1 MLGVAAI
8 LFTVLSFL
16 KRKKNA
22 GFTTRVL
29 LATVFGIILGI
40 AFKGHTDYVGAVGSI
55 WSNAITAL
63 VVSLL
68 LFSIISSITNLGESI
83 RLKNIGAKTVFF
95 LLLNTATA
103 SLLTLILAQAFQLGR
118 GFHYTLGQFTRN
130 YTQTVKRAADNKRR
144 YAPGW
149 VHSTCLLRG
158 FPKGAAPHLAH
169 DFAEQSVVCYTLCR
183 RCPENT
189 VAAGEGK
196 GI

>member
-29 LATVFGIILGI
+29 LATV
-40 AFKGHTDYVGAVGSI
+40 KGHTDYVGAVGSI

-63 VVSLL
+63 VFPLL

-118 GFHYTLGQFTRN
+118 GFHYT
-130 YTQTVKRAADNKRR
+130 
-144 YAPGW
+144 
-149 VHSTCLLRG
+149 
-158 FPKGAAPHLAH
+158 
-169 DFAEQSVVCYTLCR
+169 
-183 RCPENT
+183 
-189 VAAGEGK
+189 
-196 GI
+196 